1 MSERYHRK
9 KQPEQVRANLLEAA
23 TRQIV
28 TDGFHSLRLE
38 SVAREAG
45 VTKGGLFHHFPSKMA
60 LLEGLYED
68 GAQQFEERL
77 EELMACDPIAH
88 GRFTRAYLK
97 AASFE
102 EDREGTIS
110 FFALVV
116 GSNEFKTRTIT
127 WMREH
132 LESHAETE
140 SFPEAQVVFHCTH
153 GLWMSIMLD
162 QDNEMLENRE
172 KTRQILLQM
181 TYPKSER

>member
-1 MSERYHRK
+1 MSEQYHKK
-9 KQPEQVRANLLEAA
+9 KQPEQVRAKLIEAA
-23 TRQIV
+23 KRHIV

-45 VTKGGLFHHFPSKMA
+45 VTKGGLLHHFPSKVA

-68 GAQQFEERL
+68 GAQQFEQQL
-77 EELMACDPIAH
+77 LELMAADPVPH
-88 GRFTRAYLK
+88 GRFTRAYLR

-116 GSNEFKTRTIT
+116 GSNEFKCRTIT
-127 WMREH
+127 WMRDQ
-132 LESHAETE
+132 LDSHAATDG
-140 SFPEAQVVFHCTH
+140 FPEAHVVFHATH

-162 QDNEMLENRE
+162 QQNAMLDNRE
-172 KTRQILLQM
+172 MTRQTLLAM
-181 TYPKSER
+181 TYPKG